1 MDTRETCRSEKDLSP
16 RAIGR
21 STAVDLL
28 LVLLLAA
35 SVVLIAAHGPSTTH
49 AYAQVYCIGS
59 IISITEGGHW
69 LLPSNPVRGLYR
81 KPPLY
86 LWLAAPVPKVTG
98 LYNDFVFRLPT
109 IAAFLAAAVMVY
121 FMGRRWFGPNA
132 GLLTAAL
139 WIAIVHMA
147 KLAYLATTDMLFAA
161 CILGSILCADR
172 LLFHRCPAPSR
183 WKWAVGF
190 WATMI
195 LGALTKGWGLVNPV
209 LVGGTVALA
218 AALGPG
224 WRPLRMLRG
233 RRNRLLIVLSL
244 VLRRW
249 KRAARALHLG
259 WGILALACVLVPL
272 IAAMAIAGSEEF
284 RQVVYR
290 EFWQRLTGM
299 GSHPPRSTTVP
310 AAAQLFYYA
319 FPASFFALGALF
331 LVHPRRWFSRRGPL
345 WLSLCW
351 ILAVVVPFSIAHG
364 SRPDY
369 LLPCYAAV
377 ALMGAWAVHRLADAE
392 HPRKFRL
399 SMVRHLFAAAP
410 VIAGALLVALPVLYF
425 LSPHLANPV
434 LAVPETVAP
443 ATRRVLAVI
452 PVFGIVVILL
462 AVRASLGWRIRRLAW
477 LAVLTLP
484 GVMFIKTHVLSEQ
497 ARTLDG
503 EKMIAFARAVRPIV
517 RDDEF
522 AVFRVERT
530 CVPLYLGRFSRRVES
545 SLDLEEALD
554 GSDVRWFLIS
564 DRGLAEANAASPN
577 PAGAYR
583 LEFLG
588 VSYAF
593 DPEPDRF
600 GDVRVR
606 SPESI
611 LLEDLGRLY
620 LIEIRRPIK
629 LPEVPVGPNTGWLRY
644 EEPGDDDA

>member
-1 MDTRETCRSEKDLSP
+1 M
-16 RAIGR
+16 
-21 STAVDLL
+21 DLL

-49 AYAQVYCIGS
+49 AYAQVYSIGS
-59 IISITEGGHW
+59 LLSITEGGHW
-69 LLPSNPVRGLYR
+69 LLPSNPMRGLYR

-172 LLFHRCPAPSR
+172 LLFHRCAAPSR
-183 WKWAVGF
+183 WQWAVGF
-190 WATMI
+190 WATMT

-224 WRPLRMLRG
+224 WRPLRVFRG

-259 WGILALACVLVPL
+259 WGILAMACVLVPL
-272 IAAMAIAGSEEF
+272 IAAMAIAGGEEF
-284 RQVVYR
+284 RYILYK
-290 EFWQRLTGM
+290 EFWQRLTGA
-299 GSHPPRSTTVP
+299 GVKPPRPTSVP
-310 AAAQLFYYA
+310 PAVQLFYHA
-319 FPASFFALGALF
+319 FPASFFALGALV
-331 LVHPRRWFSRRGPL
+331 LIPLRQWFSRRGPL
-345 WLSLCW
+345 WISLCW

-364 SRPDY
+364 FRPDY

-377 ALMGAWAVHRLADAE
+377 ALMGAWAVHCLADAQ
-392 HPRKFRL
+392 PAASRRL
-399 SMVRHLFAAAP
+399 SFVRHLFAAAP

-425 LSPHLANPV
+425 LSPHLTHPV

-443 ATRRVLAVI
+443 ATRWALAAL
-452 PVFGIVVILL
+452 PAAGIVILLL

-477 LAVLTLP
+477 LAVLALP

-503 EKMIAFARAVRPIV
+503 EKMIAFARAVRPVV
-517 RDDEF
+517 RDDQF
-522 AVFRVERT
+522 AVFRIEHA
-530 CVPLYLGRFSRRVES
+530 CVPLYLGRFGVQITS
-545 SLDLEEALD
+545 SPDLAKELNA
-554 GSDVRWFLIS
+554 SDIRWLIIS
-564 DRGLAEANAASPN
+564 DRGLVEAGAADPN
-577 PAGAYR
+577 PAGPYR
-583 LEFLG
+583 LECRDAH
-588 VSYAF
+588 YAF
-593 DPEPDRF
+593 DPQPELL
-600 GDVRVR
+600 GSVRVR
-606 SPESI
+606 SDNPI
-611 LLEDLGRLY
+611 LLQDFGRLY
-620 LIEIRRPIK
+620 LIEVRRPVE
-629 LPEVPVGPNTGWLRY
+629 LPATPAGPQRGWQEY
-644 EEPGDDDA
+644 EEMNDDDA

>member
-1 MDTRETCRSEKDLSP
+1 VDAPETHRCQLASP
-16 RAIGR
+16 PQAAGR
-21 STAVDLL
+21 SSALDLL

-35 SVVLIAAHGPSTTH
+35 SVILIAAHGPSTTH
-49 AYAQVYCIGS
+49 AYAQVYSIGS
-59 IISITEGGHW
+59 LLSITEGGHW
-69 LLPSNPVRGLYR
+69 LLPSNPMRGLYR

-86 LWLAAPVPKVTG
+86 LWLAAPVPMLTG

-121 FMGRRWFGPNA
+121 FLGRRWFGPNA
-132 GLLTAAL
+132 GLLAAAL

-147 KLAYLATTDMLFAA
+147 KLSYLAMTDMLFAA

-190 WATMI
+190 WATLI

-224 WRPLRMLRG
+224 WRPLRVLRG
-233 RRNRLLIVLSL
+233 RRNRFVVALVL

-249 KRAARALHLG
+249 KRAARSLHLG
-259 WGILALACVLVPL
+259 WGILAMACVLVPL
-272 IAAMAIAGSEEF
+272 IVAMAVAGGEEF
-284 RQVVYR
+284 RYVLYK
-290 EFWQRLTGM
+290 EFWQRLTGA
-299 GSHPPRSTTVP
+299 GAKPPRPTSVP
-310 AAAQLFYYA
+310 AAVQLFYHA

-345 WLSLCW
+345 WLPLCW

-364 SRPDY
+364 FRPDY

-377 ALMGAWAVHRLADAE
+377 ALMGAWAVHCLADAE

-399 SMVRHLFAAAP
+399 SMVRHLFAATP
-410 VIAGALLVALPVLYF
+410 VIAGSLLVALPVLYF
-425 LSPHLANPV
+425 LSPHLAHPV

-443 ATRRVLAVI
+443 TTRWVLALL
-452 PVFGIVVILL
+452 PAAGLVILFL

-477 LAVLTLP
+477 LAVLALP
-484 GVMFIKTHVLSEQ
+484 GVMFIKTHVLGEQ

-503 EKMIAFARAVRPIV
+503 EKMIAFARAVRPVV
-517 RDDEF
+517 RDDPF
-522 AVFRVERT
+522 AVFRAERA
-530 CVPLYLGRFSRRVES
+530 CVPIYLGRFGRQVKS
-545 SLDLEEALD
+545 SPDLAKELNA
-554 GSDVRWFLIS
+554 SDIRWLIIS
-564 DRGLAEANAASPN
+564 DRGLVEAGAASPN

-583 LEFLG
+583 LKYAG
-588 VSYAF
+588 AWYAF

-606 SPESI
+606 SDEPI
-611 LLEDLGRLY
+611 LLHEFGHLY
-620 LIEIRRPIK
+620 LIEVRRPVE
-629 LPEVPVGPNTGWLRY
+629 LPATPAGPQHGWQKY
-644 EEPGDDDA
+644 EEMNDDDA

>member
-1 MDTRETCRSEKDLSP
+1 M
-16 RAIGR
+16 
-21 STAVDLL
+21 DLL

-35 SVVLIAAHGPSTTH
+35 SVILIAAHGPSTTH

-59 IISITEGGHW
+59 ILSITEGGHW
-69 LLPSNPVRGLYR
+69 LLPSNPMRGLYR

-86 LWLAAPVPKVTG
+86 LWLAAPVPKATG

-109 IAAFLAAAVMVY
+109 IAAFLSAAVMVY

-132 GLLTAAL
+132 GLLAAAL
-139 WIAIVHMA
+139 WVIIIHMA
-147 KLAYLATTDMLFAA
+147 KLAYLAMTDMLFAA

-172 LLFHRCPAPSR
+172 LLFHRCAAPSR

-190 WATMI
+190 WATVI

-209 LVGGTVALA
+209 LVGGTLALA

-224 WRPLRMLRG
+224 WRPIRVLRG

-249 KRAARALHLG
+249 KRAAKALHLG
-259 WGILALACVLVPL
+259 WGILAMVCVLGPL
-272 IAAMAIAGSEEF
+272 LLAMALAGGEEF
-284 RQVVYR
+284 RYVFYK
-290 EFWQRLTGM
+290 EFWQRLTGA
-299 GSHPPRSTTVP
+299 GAKPPRPTSVP
-310 AAAQLFYYA
+310 PVIQLFYHA
-319 FPASFFALGALF
+319 FPASFFALGALL

-345 WLSLCW
+345 WVSLCW
-351 ILAVVVPFSIAHG
+351 ILAVVVPFSFAHG
-364 SRPDY
+364 FRPDY

-377 ALMGAWAVHRLADAE
+377 ALMGAWAVHCLAGAE
-392 HPRKFRL
+392 QTGKFRL

-425 LSPHLANPV
+425 LSPHLAHPV

-443 ATRRVLAVI
+443 ATRWALAAL

-477 LAVLTLP
+477 LAVLALP
-484 GVMFIKTHVLSEQ
+484 GVMLIKTHVLGEQ

-503 EKMIAFARAVRPIV
+503 EKMIAFARAVRPVV

-522 AVFRVERT
+522 AVFRIEHA
-530 CVPLYLGRFSRRVES
+530 CVQLYLGRFGRRVES
-545 SLDLEEALD
+545 SLDLEEALN
-554 GSDVRWFLIS
+554 GSDVRWLLIS
-564 DRGLAEANAASPN
+564 DRGLVEAGAALPN

-583 LEFLG
+583 LEYAG
-588 VSYAF
+588 AWYAF

-600 GDVRVR
+600 GGVRVR
-606 SPESI
+606 SDHPI
-611 LLEDLGRLY
+611 LLQDFGRLY
-620 LIEIRRPIK
+620 LIEVRRPVE
-629 LPEVPVGPNTGWLRY
+629 LPATPAGPQGGWQEY
-644 EEPGDDDA
+644 EEMNDDDT

>member
-1 MDTRETCRSEKDLSP
+1 MDAPETHRCQP
-16 RAIGR
+16 APPPPAAAR
-21 STAVDLL
+21 STAMDLL

-49 AYAQVYCIGS
+49 AYAQVYSIGS
-59 IISITEGGHW
+59 LLSITEGGHW
-69 LLPSNPVRGLYR
+69 LLPSNPMRGLYR

-132 GLLTAAL
+132 GLLAAAL
-139 WIAIVHMA
+139 WVIIIHMA
-147 KLAYLATTDMLFAA
+147 KLSYLAMTDMLFAA
-161 CILGSILCADR
+161 CIIGSILCADR
-172 LLFHRCPAPSR
+172 LLFHRCAAPSR
-183 WKWAVGF
+183 WKWAVSF

-233 RRNRLLIVLSL
+233 RRNRFVVALVL

-249 KRAARALHLG
+249 KRAAKALHLG
-259 WGILALACVLVPL
+259 WGILAMVCVLGPL
-272 IAAMAIAGSEEF
+272 ILAMAVAGGEDF
-284 RQVVYR
+284 RYVLYK
-290 EFWQRLTGM
+290 EFWQRLTGA
-299 GSHPPRSTTVP
+299 GAKPPRPTSVP
-310 AAAQLFYYA
+310 AAVQLFYHA

-351 ILAVVVPFSIAHG
+351 ILAVVVPFSFAHG
-364 SRPDY
+364 FRPDY

-377 ALMGAWAVHRLADAE
+377 ALMGAWAVHCLADAE
-392 HPRKFRL
+392 PRGKFRL

-425 LSPHLANPV
+425 LSPYLAHPV

-443 ATRRVLAVI
+443 ATRWVLAVI

-462 AVRASLGWRIRRLAW
+462 AVRASLGWHIRRLAW
-477 LAVLTLP
+477 LAVLALP

-503 EKMIAFARAVRPIV
+503 EKMIAFARAARPVV
-517 RDDEF
+517 RDDGF
-522 AVFRVERT
+522 AVFRIERA
-530 CVPLYLGRFSRRVES
+530 CVPLYLGRFGMRVES
-545 SLDLEEALD
+545 SLDLEEALN
-554 GSDVRWFLIS
+554 GSDVRWLLIS
-564 DRGLAEANAASPN
+564 DRGLVEAGAALPNAD
-577 PAGAYR
+577 GAYR
-583 LEFLG
+583 LKYAG
-588 VSYAF
+588 AGYAF

-606 SPESI
+606 SDNPI
-611 LLEDLGRLY
+611 LLQDFGRLY
-620 LIEIRRPIK
+620 LIEVRRPVA
-629 LPEVPVGPNTGWLRY
+629 LPATPAGPQDGWQEY
-644 EEPGDDDA
+644 EEMNDDDA

>member
-1 MDTRETCRSEKDLSP
+1 M
-16 RAIGR
+16 
-21 STAVDLL
+21 DLL

-69 LLPSNPVRGLYR
+69 LLPSNPMRGLYR

-109 IAAFLAAAVMVY
+109 VVSFLAAAVMVY

-132 GLLTAAL
+132 GLLAAAL

-147 KLAYLATTDMLFAA
+147 KLSYLAMTDMLFAA

-172 LLFHRCPAPSR
+172 LLFHRCAAPSR
-183 WKWAVGF
+183 WKWAVSF

-233 RRNRLLIVLSL
+233 RRNRFVVALVL

-272 IAAMAIAGSEEF
+272 ILAMVIAGGEDF
-284 RQVVYR
+284 RYVLYK
-290 EFWQRLTGM
+290 EFWQRLTGA
-299 GSHPPRSTTVP
+299 GAKPPRPTSVP
-310 AAAQLFYYA
+310 PVLQLFYHA
-319 FPASFFALGALF
+319 FPASFFALGALV
-331 LVHPRRWFSRRGPL
+331 LVPLRQWFSRRGPL

-351 ILAVVVPFSIAHG
+351 ILAMVLPFSVAHG
-364 SRPDY
+364 FRPDY

-377 ALMGAWAVHRLADAE
+377 ALMGAWAVHCLADAE
-392 HPRKFRL
+392 NPRKFRL

-425 LSPHLANPV
+425 LSPYLSHPLIRVPSAVSALTRWALA
-434 LAVPETVAP
+434 A
-443 ATRRVLAVI
+443 I

-477 LAVLTLP
+477 LAVLALP

-503 EKMIAFARAVRPIV
+503 EKMIAFARAARPIV

-522 AVFRVERT
+522 AVFRVERA
-530 CVPLYLGRFSRRVES
+530 CVPLYLGRFGRQIKS
-545 SLDLEEALD
+545 SPDLAKELNA
-554 GSDVRWFLIS
+554 SDIRWLIIS
-564 DRGLAEANAASPN
+564 DRGLVEAGAALPN
-577 PAGAYR
+577 HDGAYR
-583 LEFLG
+583 LKYAG
-588 VSYAF
+588 AWYAF
-593 DPEPDRF
+593 DPHPELL
-600 GDVRVR
+600 GSVRVR
-606 SPESI
+606 SDNPI
-611 LLEDLGRLY
+611 LLQDFGRLY
-620 LIEIRRPIK
+620 LIEVRRPVE
-629 LPEVPVGPNTGWLRY
+629 LPATPAGPQGGWQEY
-644 EEPGDDDA
+644 EEMNDDDA

>member
-1 MDTRETCRSEKDLSP
+1 MHRGQPASP
-16 RAIGR
+16 LPTAGRA
-21 STAVDLL
+21 TALHL
-28 LVLLLAA
+28 AILLALA
-35 SVVLIAAHGPSTTH
+35 AAVVLIAAHGPSTTH
-49 AYAQVYCIGS
+49 AYAQVYSIGS
-59 IISITEGGHW
+59 LLSITEGGHW
-69 LLPSNPVRGLYR
+69 LLPSNPMRGLYR

-86 LWLAAPVPKVTG
+86 LWLAAPVPQVTG

-132 GLLTAAL
+132 GLLAAAL

-147 KLAYLATTDMLFAA
+147 KLAYLAMTDMLFAA

-172 LLFHRCPAPSR
+172 LLFHRSPAPSR

-224 WRPLRMLRG
+224 WRPLRVFRG
-233 RRNRLLIVLSL
+233 RRNRLLIALSL

-259 WGILALACVLVPL
+259 WGILAMACVLVPL
-272 IAAMAIAGSEEF
+272 ILAMALAGGEEF
-284 RQVVYR
+284 RYIIYK
-290 EFWQRLTGM
+290 EFWQRLTGA
-299 GSHPPRSTTVP
+299 GLKPPRPTSVP
-310 AAAQLFYYA
+310 PAVQLFYHA

-351 ILAVVVPFSIAHG
+351 ILAMVLPFSIAHG
-364 SRPDY
+364 FRPDY

-377 ALMGAWAVHRLADAE
+377 ALMGAWAVHCLSDAQ
-392 HPRKFRL
+392 PAASRRL
-399 SMVRHLFAAAP
+399 SFVRHFFAAAP
-410 VIAGALLVALPVLYF
+410 VIAGSLLVALPVLYF
-425 LSPHLANPV
+425 LSPHLAHPV
-434 LAVPETVAP
+434 LAVPATVAP
-443 ATRRVLAVI
+443 ATRWALAVI
-452 PVFGIVVILL
+452 PVFGIVVLLL

-477 LAVLTLP
+477 LAVLALP

-503 EKMIAFARAVRPIV
+503 EKMIAFARAVRPVV
-517 RDDEF
+517 RDDQF
-522 AVFRVERT
+522 TVFRVERA
-530 CVPLYLGRFSRRVES
+530 CVPLYLGRFGRQITS
-545 SLDLEEALD
+545 SPDLAKELNA
-554 GSDVRWFLIS
+554 SDIRWLIIS
-564 DRGLAEANAASPN
+564 DRGLVEAGAALPN

-583 LEFLG
+583 LKYAG
-588 VSYAF
+588 AWYAF

-606 SPESI
+606 SDNPI
-611 LLEDLGRLY
+611 LLQDFGRLY
-620 LIEIRRPIK
+620 LIEVRRPVE
-629 LPEVPVGPNTGWLRY
+629 LPATPAGPQHGWQEY
-644 EEPGDDDA
+644 KETDDDDG

>member
-1 MDTRETCRSEKDLSP
+1 M
-16 RAIGR
+16 
-21 STAVDLL
+21 DLL

-49 AYAQVYCIGS
+49 AYAQVYSIGS
-59 IISITEGGHW
+59 LLSITEGGHW
-69 LLPSNPVRGLYR
+69 LLPSNPMRGLYR

-109 IAAFLAAAVMVY
+109 VVSFLAAAVMVY

-132 GLLTAAL
+132 GLLAAAL

-147 KLAYLATTDMLFAA
+147 KLSYLAMTDMLFAA
-161 CILGSILCADR
+161 CIIGSILCADR

-183 WKWAVGF
+183 WKWAGGF

-209 LVGGTVALA
+209 LVGGTIALA

-249 KRAARALHLG
+249 KRAARRLHLG
-259 WGILALACVLVPL
+259 WGLLALAAVLVPL
-272 IAAMAIAGSEEF
+272 LVATAVAGGEAF
-284 RQVVYR
+284 RYVLYK
-290 EFWQRLTGM
+290 EFWQRLTGA
-299 GSHPPRSTTVP
+299 GVKPPRPTSVP
-310 AAAQLFYYA
+310 PAVQLFYYA
-319 FPASFFALGALF
+319 FPASFFALGALV
-331 LVHPRRWFSRRGPL
+331 LVPLRQWFSRRGPL

-364 SRPDY
+364 FRPDY

-377 ALMGAWAVHRLADAE
+377 ALMGAWAVHCLAGAE
-392 HPRKFRL
+392 PRGKFRL

-410 VIAGALLVALPVLYF
+410 VIAGSLLVALPVLYF
-425 LSPHLANPV
+425 LSPHLAHPV

-443 ATRRVLAVI
+443 ATRWALAAL
-452 PVFGIVVILL
+452 PAAGIVILLL

-477 LAVLTLP
+477 LAVLALP

-503 EKMIAFARAVRPIV
+503 EKMIAFARAVRPVV
-517 RDDEF
+517 RDDQF
-522 AVFRVERT
+522 AVFRIEHA
-530 CVPLYLGRFSRRVES
+530 CVPLYLGRFGVQITS
-545 SLDLEEALD
+545 SPDLAKELNA
-554 GSDVRWFLIS
+554 SDIRWLIIS
-564 DRGLAEANAASPN
+564 DRGLVEAGAADPN
-577 PAGAYR
+577 PAGPYR
-583 LEFLG
+583 LECRDAH
-588 VSYAF
+588 YAF
-593 DPEPDRF
+593 DPQPELL
-600 GDVRVR
+600 GSVRVR
-606 SPESI
+606 SDNPI
-611 LLEDLGRLY
+611 LLQDFGRLY
-620 LIEIRRPIK
+620 LIEVRRPVE
-629 LPEVPVGPNTGWLRY
+629 LPATPAGPQRGWQEY
-644 EEPGDDDA
+644 EEMNDDDA

>member
-1 MDTRETCRSEKDLSP
+1 M
-16 RAIGR
+16 
-21 STAVDLL
+21 DLL

-69 LLPSNPVRGLYR
+69 LLPSNPMRGLYR

-86 LWLAAPVPKVTG
+86 LWLAALVPKVTG

-109 IAAFLAAAVMVY
+109 VISFLAAAVMVY

-132 GLLTAAL
+132 GLLAAAL
-139 WIAIVHMA
+139 WIAIIHMA
-147 KLAYLATTDMLFAA
+147 KLSYLAMTDMLFAA
-161 CILGSILCADR
+161 CIIGSILCADR
-172 LLFHRCPAPSR
+172 LLFHRCTAPSR

-218 AALGPG
+218 TALGPG

-233 RRNRLLIVLSL
+233 RRNRLLLALAL

-259 WGILALACVLVPL
+259 WGILAMACVLVPL
-272 IAAMAIAGSEEF
+272 IAAMAIAGGEDF
-284 RQVVYR
+284 RYVLYK
-290 EFWQRLTGM
+290 EFWQRLTGA
-299 GSHPPRSTTVP
+299 GAKPPRPTSVP
-310 AAAQLFYYA
+310 AAVQLFYHA

-364 SRPDY
+364 FRPDY

-377 ALMGAWAVHRLADAE
+377 ALMGAWAVHSLADAE
-392 HPRKFRL
+392 QTGKFRL

-410 VIAGALLVALPVLYF
+410 VIAGSLLVALPVLYF
-425 LSPHLANPV
+425 LSPHLAHPV

-443 ATRRVLAVI
+443 ATRWVLAVI

-477 LAVLTLP
+477 LAVLALP

-503 EKMIAFARAVRPIV
+503 EKMIAFARAARPIV
-517 RDDEF
+517 RDDQF
-522 AVFRVERT
+522 AVFRAEHA
-530 CVPLYLGRFSRRVES
+530 CVQLYLGRFGVQITTSP
-545 SLDLEEALD
+545 DLAKELNA
-554 GSDVRWFLIS
+554 SDIRWLIIS
-564 DRGLAEANAASPN
+564 DRALVETGAADPN
-577 PAGAYR
+577 PAGPYR
-583 LEFLG
+583 LEFRDAH
-588 VSYAF
+588 YAF
-593 DPEPDRF
+593 DPQPELL
-600 GDVRVR
+600 GSVRAR
-606 SPESI
+606 SDDPI
-611 LLEDLGRLY
+611 LLQDFGHLY
-620 LIEIRRPIK
+620 LIETRRPIK

-644 EEPGDDDA
+644 EEPGDDDE